1 MGRKPSL
8 TDEKRAIV
16 SPESYAKY
24 IEVRDALKSREVTN
38 FSFSQFFDLILAKIN
53 PSVINQII
61 EEQTPK
67 DYKLKLAFQDE
78 SLKEEFL
85 RLFEAREKKRHKEKS
100 PETAV

>member
-24 IEVRDALKSREVTN
+24 LEVRDALKAREVTT
-38 FSFSQFFDLILAKIN
+38 FTFAQFFDLVLAKTS
-53 PSVINQII
+53 PSVMNQII

-67 DYKLKLAFQDE
+67 DYKLKIAFQDE
-78 SLKEEFL
+78 ALKEEFI
-85 RLFEAREKKRHKEKS
+85 RLFEAREKKRNKEKS
-100 PETAV
+100 PEAVI